1 MGFAASH
8 FYLYES
14 GAKGEKFPIPV
25 NELQFSWVRH
35 LFSQRSPFRG
45 LQKGPPLN
53 HSEKQ
58 ITVTSCWAKPA
69 RAQKTHPELPERALV
84 ECERDLH
91 PPRKRLQ
98 RFDRMNIFARSSNSL
113 CEQTAPPRGDAS
125 EGRARKH
132 RGPNVPRFSLY
143 GEIKVRQSPGP
154 HDSTPRIRRGY
165 GEGQKRMSKRFSI

>member
-1 MGFAASH
+1 MS
-8 FYLYES
+8 
-14 GAKGEKFPIPV
+14 KEKFPIPV
-25 NELQFSWVRH
+25 NELQSAWVRH

-58 ITVTSCWAKPA
+58 ITVKSCWAKPA

-84 ECERDLH
+84 EYERDLH

-98 RFDRMNIFARSSNSL
+98 RFDWMNIFARSSNSP

-125 EGRARKH
+125 EGRARNH
-132 RGPNVPRFSLY
+132 RGPNVPRFSLD

-154 HDSTPRIRRGY
+154 HDSTPRIQRGY